1 MNHSE
6 SKVATRS
13 FSGNRFL
20 VTTVVILIVAA
31 AAYWYGVNSVKILE
45 PPALQLVGLD
55 DPVEHRLSSQYT
67 DADGDLV
74 ADPPQDIN
82 QWIDPPTINFSY
94 LATEQDRYADVWAN
108 FVDFVGQYCNRTVTF
123 VHQDSVDGQLRAIQN
138 GELHV
143 AGINSGS
150 VPLAVN
156 YCGFVPMCSFGNNG
170 EIATYTMKIIA
181 RSDSTVRKLENIRGR
196 QLALTN
202 PTSNSGWKAPMIL
215 LLREY
220 KLKPLLD
227 YDIVGLRT
235 HADAINAIAAGEQ
248 KIASVAS
255 DELALA
261 QSVGLI
267 NKDDYVEIYE
277 SDPFCNNVLGY
288 VHNLKPELAETIK
301 KAIYE
306 FDWKD
311 SKLADQFIKIGASQL
326 VPVDYKKDF
335 KLIRHIDN
343 AMGRRHAIEEHVE
356 MNGIILNNE

>member
-1 MNHSE
+1 MDHLESE
-6 SKVATRS
+6 VATRS
-13 FSGNRFL
+13 FSGNRLL

-55 DPVEHRLSSQYT
+55 DPVEHRLSSRYT
-67 DADGDLV
+67 DADGDLI
-74 ADPPQDIN
+74 ADPPKDVN
-82 QWIDPPTINFSY
+82 HWIDPPTINFSY
-94 LATEQDRYADVWAN
+94 LATEQDRYADVWAQ
-108 FVDFVGQYCNRTVTF
+108 FIDFLGQQCNRTVTF
-123 VHQDSVDGQLRAIQN
+123 VHQDSVDGQLLAMQQ

-156 YCGFVPMCSFGNNG
+156 YCGFVPICTFGNDG
-170 EIATYTMKIIA
+170 KMATYTMKIIA
-181 RSDSTVRKLENIRGR
+181 RSDSPVRNLENIRGH

-215 LLREY
+215 LLREH

-227 YDIVGLRT
+227 YNIVGLRT
-235 HADAINAIAAGEQ
+235 HANAISAIAAGEQ
-248 KIASVAS
+248 QIASVAS

-261 QSVGLI
+261 QSAGI
-267 NKDDYVEIYE
+267 IDKDAYVEIYE

-288 VHNLKPELAETIK
+288 VHNLKPELAEAIN
-301 KAIYE
+301 KAFYE

-311 SKLADQFIKIGASQL
+311 SMLAEQFARIGANQL

-335 KLIRHIDN
+335 VLVREIDN
-343 AMGRRHAIEEHVE
+343 AMGQRHSIEENVALKE
-356 MNGIILNNE
+356 IVLKN

>member
-6 SKVATRS
+6 SEVATQS
-13 FSGNRFL
+13 FSGNRLL
-20 VTTVVILIVAA
+20 VTTVIILMVAA
-31 AAYWYGVNSVKILE
+31 VAYWYGVNSVKVLE

-55 DPVEHRLSSQYT
+55 NPVEHRLSSQYT
-67 DADGDLV
+67 DANGDLI
-74 ADPPQDIN
+74 ADPPQDDN

-94 LATEQDRYADVWAN
+94 LATEQDHYADVWAN
-108 FVDFVGQYCNRTVTF
+108 FIDFVSQQCNRTVTF
-123 VHQDSVDGQLRAIQN
+123 VPQDSVDSQLRAMQQ

-150 VPLAVN
+150 VPIAVN
-156 YCGFVPMCSFGNNG
+156 YCGFVPMCTFGNDSKM
-170 EIATYTMKIIA
+170 ATYTMKIIA
-181 RSDSTVRKLENIRGR
+181 RSDSAVRKPEDIRGR

-215 LLREY
+215 LLRDY

-227 YDIVGLRT
+227 YDIVAMDT
-235 HADAINAIAAGEQ
+235 HTGAIKAIAAGEQ

-261 QSVGLI
+261 RSEGLI
-267 NKDDYVEIYE
+267 EEDDYVEIYE
-277 SDPFCNNVLGY
+277 SDPFCNNILGY
-288 VHNLKPELAETIK
+288 VHNLKPELAEAIK

-306 FDWKD
+306 FDWQD
-311 SKLADQFIKIGASQL
+311 SKLADQFIKIGANQL

-335 KLIRHIDN
+335 ELIRQIDN
-343 AMGRRHAIEEHVE
+343 AMGRRHAVEENVE
-356 MNGIILNNE
+356 LKGIVLKEE